1 MKIYR
6 SYTVHAAR
14 FIPTL
19 DKDHPCSKM
28 HGHTFKITIELDGP
42 INSNTGFVMDF
53 YDIDI
58 TFNKYIHSKI
68 DHKVLND
75 VEGLN
80 NPTSEHLSKWI
91 WDHLINHISGLHKIK
106 VSEDFGTGI
115 IYQPK

>member
-42 INSNTGFVMDF
+42 INSNTGL
-53 YDIDI
+53 YP
-58 TFNKYIHSKI
+58 
-68 DHKVLND
+68 
-75 VEGLN
+75 LN
-80 NPTSEHLSKWI
+80 NSSSNMDIFYYNNFHPKMIHLPP
-91 WDHLINHISGLHKIK
+91 LHIQDQNW
-106 VSEDFGTGI
+106 ENNN
-115 IYQPK
+115 Q